1 MSQDI
6 EGFIFYKMSKR
17 DYYEVL
23 GVTKG
28 AQEAEIKKAYKRLA
42 MKHHP
47 DRNKDDKEAAEKK
60 FKEIQEAYSILSDSQ
75 KRQAYDQFGHAGVD
89 GSAVV
94 LKAVS
99 VVEIHLDL
107 VVLEIF
113 LEISLAQVVALIAI
127 IVVLICNMMSRL
139 I

>member
-1 MSQDI
+1 
-6 EGFIFYKMSKR
+6 MSKR

-47 DRNKDDKEAAEKK
+47 DRHKDDKEAAEKK
-60 FKEIQEAYSILSDSQ
+60 FKEIQEAYSVLSDSQ
-75 KRQAYDQFGHAGVD
+75 KDKHMINLVMPVLMAVP
-89 GSAVV
+89 VV
-94 LKAVS
+94 LEAVS

-107 VVLEIF
+107 VVSEIF
-113 LEISLAQVVALIAI
+113 LEISLAQVVVLIAI

>member
-1 MSQDI
+1 
-6 EGFIFYKMSKR
+6 MSKR

-47 DRNKDDKEAAEKK
+47 DRNKDDKEAAEKNLK
-60 FKEIQEAYSILSDSQ
+60 RFRRHTRFYLTLKKDKHTISSDML
-75 KRQAYDQFGHAGVD
+75 VLMVVPVV
-89 GSAVV
+89 SAV
-94 LKAVS
+94 A
-99 VVEIHLDL
+99 IHLDL
-107 VVLEIF
+107 VVSEIF